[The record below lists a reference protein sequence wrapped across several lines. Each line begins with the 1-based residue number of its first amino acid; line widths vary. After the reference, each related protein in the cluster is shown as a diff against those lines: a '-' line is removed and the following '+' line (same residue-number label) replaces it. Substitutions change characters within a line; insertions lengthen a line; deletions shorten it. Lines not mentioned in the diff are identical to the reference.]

1 MSSENRQMPR
11 YRDFARAWI
20 EDLSQLPG
28 VLEDVSKTGCKVRFS
43 HVFPVDSDRE
53 YLMTVHP
60 ACRSGIRE
68 FELVVRPEWVR
79 ERDNSL
85 DIGFSILHSPGS
97 RSHHSYIELLSES
110 EDELFEE
117 ACQ

>member
-1 MSSENRQMPR
+1 MSSENRQTPR

-20 EDLSQLPG
+20 GELSQFPG

-43 HVFPVDSDRE
+43 HVFEVDTERE

-60 ACRSGIRE
+60 ARRTGVRE
-68 FELVVRPEWVR
+68 FELLVRPAWVN

-85 DIGFSILHSPGS
+85 DVGFTILHSPGT
-97 RSHHSYIELLSES
+97 RSHQDYVSLLSDSEEELL
-110 EDELFEE
+110 EE
-117 ACQ
+117 ACR